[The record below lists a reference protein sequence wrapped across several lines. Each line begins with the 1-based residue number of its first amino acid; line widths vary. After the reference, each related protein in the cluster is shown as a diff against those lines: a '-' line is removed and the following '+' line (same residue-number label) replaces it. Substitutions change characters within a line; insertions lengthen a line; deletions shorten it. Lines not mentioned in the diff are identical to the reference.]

1 MNGSFWWLRL
11 PAELP
16 VSITMMLLVLV
27 AVCAG
32 SVNCKEEPHWVPVIQ
47 SPGKHGPLSSRD
59 QNTERYRAGRDPQWP
74 GKLKSNS
81 ISKWLV
87 TLLSSVCP
95 LPTDFKAD
103 EKSDARQM
111 TWWDRGMMGSD
122 CWMTSYG
129 GHPALMSSKCEDLE
143 CVEWTSLNI
152 DWISPFIWTGSGPS
166 LNVPWMPQPSNI
178 TSAWSIFL
186 NSICHVCVF

>member
-1 MNGSFWWLRL
+1 M
-11 PAELP
+11 
-16 VSITMMLLVLV
+16 
-27 AVCAG
+27 
-32 SVNCKEEPHWVPVIQ
+32 NCKEEPHWAPVIQ
-47 SPGKHGPLSSRD
+47 SPGKHGHCHRDISRPWSPVAR
-59 QNTERYRAGRDPQWP
+59 QIKIRFNFKMTCY
-74 GKLKSNS
+74 
-81 ISKWLV
+81 LV
-87 TLLSSVCP
+87 TYLVIPCLP
-95 LPTDFKAD
+95 LPYGPDFSSD
-103 EKSDARQM
+103 EKSDDPCLREM

-166 LNVPWMPQPSNI
+166 LNVNWMPQPSNI
-178 TSAWSIFL
+178 TSVWSIFL